1 MFPKLTAATRAIILV
16 NILLFLLEKVATR
29 PMLLHF
35 ALWPLGTPDGLF
47 RPWQL
52 VTYAFL
58 HDPNSLLHIFFNMF
72 ALYMFGPALEQYWG
86 ARRFLGYYFACL
98 IAAGATQLAVE
109 YFTHTGEATIGASGA
124 IFGILLAFA
133 VLFPRAR
140 LLLLLPPIPMP
151 AWLFVSLYAVLE
163 LFFGVT
169 GTQAS
174 VAHFAHLGGMLGGAL
189 VLVYWRLR
197 FGRGGGGDGQW
208 RPT

>member
-1 MFPKLTAATRAIILV
+1 MFPKLTPATRAIVLA
-16 NILLFLLEKVATR
+16 NILLFLLEQVAMR
-29 PMLLHF
+29 PVLLHF
-35 ALWPLGTPDGLF
+35 ALWPPGPGSLF

-58 HDPNSLLHIFFNMF
+58 HEGILHIFFNMF

-86 ARRFLGYYFACL
+86 ARRFLVYYFVCA

-109 YFTHTGEATIGASGA
+109 YATGTGEPTIGASGG

-151 AWLFVSLYAVLE
+151 AWLFVTLYGVLE
-163 LFFGVT
+163 L
-169 GTQAS
+169 
-174 VAHFAHLGGMLGGAL
+174 
-189 VLVYWRLR
+189 
-197 FGRGGGGDGQW
+197 
-208 RPT
+208 

>member
-1 MFPKLTAATRAIILV
+1 MFPKLTPATRAIILV
-16 NILLFLLEKVATR
+16 NILLYLLEQVATR
-29 PMLLHF
+29 PILLHF
-35 ALWPLGTPDGLF
+35 ALWPVGTPDGLF

-58 HDPNSLLHIFFNMF
+58 HDPKSILHILFNMF

-86 ARRFLGYYFACL
+86 GRRFLGYYFVCV

-109 YFTHTGEATIGASGA
+109 YATGTGEPTIGASGG

-151 AWLFVSLYAVLE
+151 AWLFVTLYGVLE

-189 VLVYWRLR
+189 VLLYWRLR
-197 FGRGGGGDGQW
+197 AGRWSGGSGW
-208 RPT
+208 RGA

>member
-1 MFPKLTAATRAIILV
+1 MFPKLTPAARAVILANILV
-16 NILLFLLEKVATR
+16 YLLEKVAR
-29 PMLLHF
+29 QSMLVHF
-35 ALWPLGTPDGLF
+35 ALWPLATPEGLF

-58 HDPNSLLHIFFNMF
+58 HDPGNILHIFFNMF

-86 ARRFLGYYFACL
+86 GRRFLGYYFVCV

-109 YFTHTGEATIGASGA
+109 YASGTGEPTLGASGG

-151 AWLFVSLYAVLE
+151 AWLFVTLYGVLE

-169 GTQAS
+169 GTEAS

-189 VLVYWRLR
+189 VLLYWRLR
-197 FGRGGGGDGQW
+197 SGRGGRGDW

>member
-1 MFPKLTAATRAIILV
+1 MFPKLTPATRAIILANV
-16 NILLFLLEKVATR
+16 FLFLLEQVATR
-29 PMLLHF
+29 PILLHF
-35 ALWPLGTPDGLF
+35 ALWPLGTPEALF

-58 HDPNSLLHIFFNMF
+58 HDPKSILHIFFNMF
-72 ALYMFGPALEQYWG
+72 ALYMFGPALERYWG
-86 ARRFLGYYFACL
+86 GRRLLGYYFVCV

-109 YFTHTGEATIGASGA
+109 YATGTGEPTIGASGG

-151 AWLFVSLYAVLE
+151 AWLFVTIYAVLE

-174 VAHFAHLGGMLGGAL
+174 VAHFAHLGGMLGGAIVML
-189 VLVYWRLR
+189 YWRLR
-197 FGRGGGGDGQW
+197 AGRGGW

>member
-1 MFPKLTAATRAIILV
+1 MFPKLTPATRAIILV
-16 NILLFLLEKVATR
+16 NILVYLLEKAARQSILV
-29 PMLLHF
+29 HF
-35 ALWPLGTPDGLF
+35 ALWPLAASEGLF

-58 HDPNSLLHIFFNMF
+58 HDPGNILHIFFNMF
-72 ALYMFGPALEQYWG
+72 ALYMFGPALEQHWG
-86 ARRFLGYYFACL
+86 GRRFLGYYFVCV

-109 YFTHTGEATIGASGA
+109 YAAGTGEPTLGASGG

-151 AWLFVSLYAVLE
+151 AWLFVTLYGVLE

-189 VLVYWRLR
+189 VLLYWRLR
-197 FGRGGGGDGQW
+197 TGRGGSGGGW
-208 RPT
+208 RPA

>member
-1 MFPKLTAATRAIILV
+1 MFPKLTPATRAIILV
-16 NILLFLLEKVATR
+16 NILLYLLEQVATR
-29 PMLLHF
+29 PILLHF
-35 ALWPLGTPDGLF
+35 ALWPVGTPDGLF

-58 HDPNSLLHIFFNMF
+58 HDPKSILHILFNMF

-86 ARRFLGYYFACL
+86 GRRFLGYYFVCV

-109 YFTHTGEATIGASGA
+109 YATGTGEPTIGASGG

-151 AWLFVSLYAVLE
+151 AWLFVTLYGMLE

-169 GTQAS
+169 GT
-174 VAHFAHLGGMLGGAL
+174 
-189 VLVYWRLR
+189 
-197 FGRGGGGDGQW
+197 
-208 RPT
+208 

>member
-1 MFPKLTAATRAIILV
+1 MFPKLTPATRAIVLA
-16 NILLFLLEKVATR
+16 NILLFLLEQVAMR
-29 PMLLHF
+29 PVLLHF
-35 ALWPLGTPDGLF
+35 ALWPPGPGSLF

-58 HDPNSLLHIFFNMF
+58 HEGILHIFFNMF

-86 ARRFLGYYFACL
+86 ARRFLAYYFVCA

-109 YFTHTGEATIGASGA
+109 YATGTGEPTIGASGA

-151 AWLFVSLYAVLE
+151 AWLFVTLYGVLE

-189 VLVYWRLR
+189 VLLYWRLR
-197 FGRGGGGDGQW
+197 AGRGGGGGW
-208 RPT
+208 RPA

>member
-1 MFPKLTAATRAIILV
+1 MLPKLTPDTRAIILV
-16 NILLFLLEKVATR
+16 NIALFLLEQVATR

-35 ALWPLGTPDGLF
+35 ALWPLGTTDGLF

-58 HDPNSLLHIFFNMF
+58 HDPNSILHILFNMF

-86 ARRFLGYYFACL
+86 GRRFLGYYFICV

-109 YFTHTGEATIGASGA
+109 YAAGTGEPTIGASGG

-151 AWLFVSLYAVLE
+151 AWLFVTLYGVLE

-169 GTQAS
+169 GRQAS

-189 VLVYWRLR
+189 VLLYWRLR
-197 FGRGGGGDGQW
+197 AGRGGGGGRWQG
-208 RPT
+208 T

>member
-1 MFPKLTAATRAIILV
+1 MFPKLTPATRAIIYI
-16 NILLFLLEKVATR
+16 NIVLFLLEQVATR
-29 PMLLHF
+29 PILLHF
-35 ALWPLGTPDGLF
+35 ALWPLGMPEALF

-58 HDPNSLLHIFFNMF
+58 HDPKSILHIFFNMF
-72 ALYMFGPALEQYWG
+72 ALYMFGPALERYWSG
-86 ARRFLGYYFACL
+86 RRFLAYYLVCV

-109 YFTHTGEATIGASGA
+109 YASGTGEPTIGASGG

-151 AWLFVSLYAVLE
+151 AWLFVTLYGVLE

-189 VLVYWRLR
+189 VLLYWRLR
-197 FGRGGGGDGQW
+197 AGRGGGAGGW
-208 RPT
+208 RPA